1 MWPSENV
8 QNAGIH
14 IKIARIIAMAHRF
27 FYQSLDFRAFAHT
40 RYRLNRQ
47 SNEMKKQQ
55 QQKCVLKVLEKRQ
68 KGHHNN
74 NSNNNEIKRQI
85 EREQAI
91 SWNVQW
97 KPFCFS
103 FLFDQPFGLHVLIIA
118 RWAVCLLLRKT
129 SRAPAQAKNRNKKQD
144 TETETNSWCCR
155 LSWQCV
161 AVAIAVATVSV
172 CGCAYTWYTYK
183 LSPK

>member
-91 SWNVQW
+91 S
-97 KPFCFS
+97 
-103 FLFDQPFGLHVLIIA
+103 
-118 RWAVCLLLRKT
+118 
-129 SRAPAQAKNRNKKQD
+129 
-144 TETETNSWCCR
+144 
-155 LSWQCV
+155 
-161 AVAIAVATVSV
+161 
-172 CGCAYTWYTYK
+172 
-183 LSPK
+183 

>member
-118 RWAVCLLLRKT
+118 RWAVCLLLRRT
-129 SRAPAQAKNRNKKQD
+129 SRAPAQAKNRNKKTRHRNWNKQLMLPL
-144 TETETNSWCCR
+144 ELPMCCCCHCR
-155 LSWQCV
+155 GHCV
-161 AVAIAVATVSV
+161 SLWLCLHLIH
-172 CGCAYTWYTYK
+172 
-183 LSPK
+183 L